1 MSERKT
7 SKKMTA
13 AQEKQ
18 LIALLG
24 KVMTSRYP
32 ILQTLSKD
40 ELVSRAAYLE
50 VVLLCECIAR
60 DKAREKR
67 VNPGGRKATKKAIES
82 NRLVPNAIA
91 DLLLADQEITFNNI
105 VKKLAEYPE
114 VRDAKLDDEPYSDY
128 AVKEYLAAYNKLL
141 NRPSLDEGGLPA
153 NNVT

>member
-1 MSERKT
+1 MPERKV
-7 SKKMTA
+7 SQKMTA

-18 LIALLG
+18 LIALFG

-32 ILQTLSKD
+32 ILQRLTKD

-50 VVLLCECIAR
+50 VALWCERIAR

-67 VNPGGRKATKKAIES
+67 VNSGGRKATKKAIES

-91 DLLLADQEITFNNI
+91 DLLLANQKITFNNI
-105 VKKLAEYPE
+105 VEQLAKYPE
-114 VRDAKLDDEPYSDY
+114 VRDAKLDDEPYSDF

-141 NRPSLDEGGLPA
+141 NKPSLNEGGLPA
-153 NNVT
+153 NSVT